1 MWALIPINSFNA
13 SMSRLSSLLNQEE
26 RIELTKILAIQTL
39 NILNKIEA
47 IDKIIVM
54 THETEWIES
63 LSIEKITT
71 IDDFDVPVLKK
82 KIEKASNWMEKQ
94 KAKRIIYLSIDL
106 PLINLTDVETFIN
119 SHKKGMTIVEAD
131 KDGGTNALILDMPR
145 MIDFQ
150 FGENSFKKH
159 IQSAENANI
168 TIKVFKNRALSS
180 DLDDE
185 NDFKKFKM
193 HNYGVNSVLP

>member
-26 RIELTKILAIQTL
+26 RIELTKVLAIQTL

-193 HNYGVNSVLP
+193 HNYGVNSVLT

>member
-1 MWALIPINSFNA
+1 VWALIPINSFNA

-26 RIELTKILAIQTL
+26 RIELTKVLAIQTL

-106 PLINLTDVETFIN
+106 PFINLTDVETFIN

-168 TIKVFKNRALSS
+168 TINVFKNRALSS

>member
-1 MWALIPINSFNA
+1 MWALIPINNFNA

-26 RIELTKILAIQTL
+26 RTELTKILAIQTL

-54 THETEWIES
+54 THESEWIES
-63 LSIEKITT
+63 LSIKKIIT
-71 IDDFDVPVLKK
+71 IDDFSVPTLKN
-82 KIEKASNWMEKQ
+82 KIEKASNWIEKQ

-106 PLINLTDVETFIN
+106 PFINQIDVETFIH

-131 KDGGTNALILDMPR
+131 KDGGTNALIVDIPI

-159 IQSAENANI
+159 IRSAENANI
-168 TIKVFKNRALSS
+168 TTRVFKNKALSS

-193 HNYGVNSVLP
+193 HRYGVNSVLT

>member
-26 RIELTKILAIQTL
+26 RIELTKVLAIQTL

-106 PLINLTDVETFIN
+106 PFINLTDVETFIN

>member
-1 MWALIPINSFNA
+1 MWALIPINNFDA
-13 SMSRLSSLLNQEE
+13 SMSRLSNLLNKEE
-26 RIELTKILAIQTL
+26 RTELTKILAIQTL
-39 NILNKIEA
+39 NILNKIET
-47 IDKIIVM
+47 IEKIIVM

-63 LSIEKITT
+63 LSIKKIKA
-71 IDDFDVPVLKK
+71 IDDFDVPILKK

-106 PLINLTDVETFIN
+106 PFINLIDVETFIN

-159 IQSAENANI
+159 IRSAENANI
-168 TIKVFKNRALSS
+168 TVKVFKNRALSS

-185 NDFKKFKM
+185 NDYKNFKM
-193 HNYGVNSVLP
+193 HSHTVNSVLT

>member
-1 MWALIPINSFNA
+1 
-13 SMSRLSSLLNQEE
+13 MSRLSSLLNQEE
-26 RIELTKILAIQTL
+26 RIELTKVLAIQTL

-106 PLINLTDVETFIN
+106 PFINLTDVETFIN

-168 TIKVFKNRALSS
+168 TINVFKNRALSS

>member
-1 MWALIPINSFNA
+1 MWALIPINNFDA

-26 RIELTKILAIQTL
+26 RTELTKILAIQTL

-54 THETEWIES
+54 TDETEWIES
-63 LSIEKITT
+63 LSIEKIIA
-71 IDDFDVPVLKK
+71 IDDFDVPILKK
-82 KIEKASNWMEKQ
+82 KIEKASNWMEK
-94 KAKRIIYLSIDL
+94 KNAKRIIYLSIDL
-106 PLINLTDVETFIN
+106 PFINLTDVETFIN
-119 SHKKGMTIVEAD
+119 SHKKGMTIVEAG

-150 FGENSFKKH
+150 FGENSFEKH
-159 IQSAENANI
+159 IRSAENANI
-168 TIKVFKNRALSS
+168 TVKVFKNRALSS
-180 DLDDE
+180 YLDDE

-193 HNYGVNSVLP
+193 HGYAVNSALT

>member
-106 PLINLTDVETFIN
+106 PFINLTDVETFIN

>member
-1 MWALIPINSFNA
+1 MWALIPINNFDA

-26 RIELTKILAIQTL
+26 RTELTKILAIQTL

-54 THETEWIES
+54 TDETEWIES
-63 LSIEKITT
+63 LSIEKIIA
-71 IDDFDVPVLKK
+71 IDDFDVPILKK
-82 KIEKASNWMEKQ
+82 KIEKASNWMEK
-94 KAKRIIYLSIDL
+94 KNAKRIIYLSIDL
-106 PLINLTDVETFIN
+106 PFINLTDVETFIN
-119 SHKKGMTIVEAD
+119 SHKKGMTIVEAG

-150 FGENSFKKH
+150 FGENSFEKH
-159 IQSAENANI
+159 IRSAENANI
-168 TIKVFKNRALSS
+168 TVKVFKNRALSS

-193 HNYGVNSVLP
+193 HSYGVNSALT

>member
-26 RIELTKILAIQTL
+26 RIELTKVLAIQTL

-168 TIKVFKNRALSS
+168 TINVFKNRALSS

>member
-1 MWALIPINSFNA
+1 VWALIPINSFNA

-106 PLINLTDVETFIN
+106 PFINLTDVETFIN

-145 MIDFQ
+145 MINFQ

>member
-26 RIELTKILAIQTL
+26 RIELTKVLAIQTL

-159 IQSAENANI
+159 IQSAANANI
-168 TIKVFKNRALSS
+168 TINVFKNRALSS

>member
-1 MWALIPINSFNA
+1 
-13 SMSRLSSLLNQEE
+13 MSRLSSLLNREE
-26 RIELTKILAIQTL
+26 RTELTKILAIQTL

-54 THETEWIES
+54 TDETEWIES
-63 LSIEKITT
+63 LSIEKIIA
-71 IDDFDVPVLKK
+71 IDDFDVPILKK
-82 KIEKASNWMEKQ
+82 KIEKASNWMEK
-94 KAKRIIYLSIDL
+94 KNVKRIIYLSIDL
-106 PLINLTDVETFIN
+106 PFINLTDVETFIN
-119 SHKKGMTIVEAD
+119 SHKKGMTIVEAG

-150 FGENSFKKH
+150 FGENSFEKH
-159 IQSAENANI
+159 IRSAENANI
-168 TIKVFKNRALSS
+168 TVKVFKNRALSS

-193 HNYGVNSVLP
+193 HGYAVNSALT

>member
-26 RIELTKILAIQTL
+26 RIELTKVLAIQTL

-106 PLINLTDVETFIN
+106 PFINLTDVETFIN

-193 HNYGVNSVLP
+193 HNYGVNSVLT